1 MSQFNTPVRRSGGEL
16 DVYTGILCAA
26 FLVLLTGVIL
36 LATVNTEHSAP
47 KGQSGGSMFK
57 LVN

>member
-1 MSQFNTPVRRSGGEL
+1 MSQFNTPVRRRGGDL

-36 LATVNTEHSAP
+36 LATANMTHSTTD
-47 KGQSGGSMFK
+47 GRSGSMFK